1 VAARCSAKVHPV
13 EDRARGVTPLPGK
26 EALDGTIRQVLA
38 DHGKLLT
45 DAGGV
50 GATDDLYVLGLTSH
64 GCVNVMLALEEH
76 FDVEFLDQLL
86 KAETF
91 ASIAAIRGALYE
103 SGVPRDGTAA
113 SGAGV

>member
-1 VAARCSAKVHPV
+1 VVARCSAKVLPV
-13 EDRARGVTPLPGK
+13 EDRTRGVTSLPGDDV
-26 EALDGTIRQVLA
+26 LDGTIRQVLA

-103 SGVPRDGTAA
+103 SGVPRDDTDT
-113 SGAGV
+113 SGSGD

>member
-1 VAARCSAKVHPV
+1 M
-13 EDRARGVTPLPGK
+13 RGVGPLPGEGE
-26 EALDGTIRQVLA
+26 EALDSTIRQVLA

-50 GATDDLYVLGLTSH
+50 GATDNLYGLGLTSH

-76 FDVEFLDQLL
+76 FDVEFLDHLL
-86 KAETF
+86 KAGTF

-103 SGVPRDGTAA
+103 SGVPREGMDT
-113 SGAGV
+113 SGSGV

>member
-1 VAARCSAKVHPV
+1 M
-13 EDRARGVTPLPGK
+13 PGE
-26 EALDGTIRQVLA
+26 EALDGTIRRVLV

-50 GATDDLYVLGLTSH
+50 SATDDLYVLGLTSH

-76 FDVEFLDQLL
+76 FDVEFLDHLL

-103 SGVPRDGTAA
+103 SGVPRDGAAA
-113 SGAGV
+113 SGAGT